1 MLLLQLVFR
10 TSIISFINLDCMPR
24 HRFTVLIQS
33 LGMQNKSLDYPFH
46 LQFPIWMRFVWSERP
61 TALLQQITRAK
72 KCAPCV
78 CHSPFRTIMATPLS
92 NLGGASQI
100 LPTRPTLRRDSKPQ
114 SRWLTV
120 TMSASKN
127 REPKCYP
134 VQVTRRASVSIAMAS
149 LLQQLGIGSSQ
160 AEEGNGLWLTGPLPV
175 PAVTSGKLLERGSF
189 RQFDLVHRRIWR
201 RNPWR
206 QRSPTRR
213 REPDRS
219 WEMEYTWRT

>member
-1 MLLLQLVFR
+1 MLLRQLVFR

-33 LGMQNKSLDYPFH
+33 LGMQNKSLDDPFH
-46 LQFPIWMRFVWSERP
+46 LQLPPYGMRFVWSERP

-72 KCAPCV
+72 KYGLCV

-100 LPTRPTLRRDSKPQ
+100 LPTRPTLRGDSKPQ

-120 TMSASKN
+120 TMSASKK
-127 REPKCYP
+127 REPKGYP
-134 VQVTRRASVSIAMAS
+134 VQVSRRASVSIAMAS

-175 PAVTSGKLLERGSF
+175 PAVTSGKLLEHGSF
-189 RQFDLVHRRIWR
+189 RLFDLVHRRI
-201 RNPWR
+201 
-206 QRSPTRR
+206 
-213 REPDRS
+213 
-219 WEMEYTWRT
+219 